1 MRTGATV
8 PGMADVLPSAEAR
21 QRLPSLINEIVA
33 HPERAVNVGRQRRRE
48 VVIVNAERYD
58 QLIQRE
64 DAVRDIA
71 WTLFAQERTEH
82 PTGDPIS
89 WEEAQ
94 RLRSRG

>member
-1 MRTGATV
+1 
-8 PGMADVLPSAEAR
+8 MADVLASAEAR
-21 QRLPSLINEIVA
+21 QRFPSLINEIAA
-33 HPERAVNVGRQRRRE
+33 HPEMAVEVGRQRRRE

-64 DAVRDIA
+64 DAVRDISWA
-71 WTLFAQERTEH
+71 LFAQERTEH
-82 PTGDPIS
+82 PTSDPIS